1 MTISIRWRSK
11 GGEGRLA
18 RLSVIGDL
26 SQVSIANQEII
37 MRRLGQLMI
46 DHIRDL
52 WEHGYV
58 LTGAKAA
65 EPPRGLRAQE
75 KAILEDKYTKQ
86 LRREIAR
93 QGLILVGKL
102 KKPSVKKPLSPL
114 KPKQQQQDEQVK
126 LMKAVKAAKAAAYVR
141 YVVNNYKIR
150 SPRFTRTAIHGTVRP
165 KSRFYTPIPSNPAL
179 YGSGLMKDSLY
190 CIYLPMRSY
199 TDKATGARVQVQS
212 GFQFMVQKNRHT
224 ASFRAGLTPAGV
236 GAVMANISEYDLN
249 NMIRNYVSW
258 DGTPAHRLFLAV
270 CETAGKAAGL
280 VEGIAGFIL

>member
-11 GGEGRLA
+11 GGDGRLA

-46 DHIRDL
+46 DRIRDL
-52 WEHGYV
+52 WEHGY
-58 LTGAKAA
+58 LLSGAKAPG

-102 KKPSVKKPLSPL
+102 KKPTVKKPKGAL
-114 KPKQQQQDEQVK
+114 KPLQQDEHVK
-126 LMKAVKAAKAAAYVR
+126 LMKAAKAKARQEFVR
-141 YVVNNYKIR
+141 KVVNNYKIR
-150 SPRFTRTAIHGTVRP
+150 SPRFTRTAIHGTVRTR
-165 KSRFYTPIPSNPAL
+165 SRFYIPNPANPCL

-199 TDKATGARVQVQS
+199 TDKDTGQRVQVQS

-224 ASFRAGLTPAGV
+224 ASYRAGLTPSGV
-236 GAVMANISEYDLN
+236 SSVLANISEYDLN
-249 NMIRNYVSW
+249 NMVKNYVSW
-258 DGTPAHRLFLAV
+258 DGTAAHKLFLAA

>member
-11 GGEGRLA
+11 GGDGRLA
-18 RLSVIGDL
+18 RLTVLGDL

-46 DHIRDL
+46 DRIRDL
-52 WEHGYV
+52 WEHGTI
-58 LTGAKAA
+58 LTGAKASD
-65 EPPRGLRAQE
+65 PPRGLRAQE
-75 KAILEDKYTKQ
+75 KAILEKKYTKQ
-86 LRREIAR
+86 LNREIAR
-93 QGLILVGKL
+93 QGLTLVGKL
-102 KKPSVKKPLSPL
+102 KKPGVKKPLAAL
-114 KPKQQQQDEQVK
+114 KPKQQDEQVK
-126 LMKAVKAAKAAAYVR
+126 LMRALKAAKAAAYVR
-141 YVVNNYKIR
+141 HVVDNYKIR

-165 KSRFYTPIPSNPAL
+165 RSRFYIPDPRNPAL

-199 TDKATGARVQVQS
+199 TDKDTGARIQVQS

-224 ASFRAGLTPAGV
+224 ASYRAGLTPAGV
-236 GAVMANISEYDLN
+236 RAVMASISRNDLN

-258 DGTPAHRLFLAV
+258 DGTPAHKLFLAV